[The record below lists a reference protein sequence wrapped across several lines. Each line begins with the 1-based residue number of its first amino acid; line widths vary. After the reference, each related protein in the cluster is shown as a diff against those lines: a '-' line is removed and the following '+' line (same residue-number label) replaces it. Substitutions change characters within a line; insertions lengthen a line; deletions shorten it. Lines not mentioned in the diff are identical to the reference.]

1 MSGLVIAIDGV
12 VGAGKTTTARM
23 VAGRLGFRHLDT
35 GAMYR
40 AVTVA
45 ATRRGIAAG
54 HTASLASMLAA
65 LTIDLE
71 PDGRVLLNGEDV
83 SDAIRRPEVTR
94 AVGAYSDAPVVR
106 KALVAQQ
113 QRMGA
118 AGGIVAEG
126 RDMAAVV
133 FPCAELKISMVA
145 DLDERVERRY
155 RELQQKGVVITPEQV
170 RVDIETRDREDA
182 ARDYGVGGEGPEVT
196 EIDTTDMTL
205 EGQVDHIVAL
215 ARQHGA

>member
-1 MSGLVIAIDGV
+1 MQPAVIQTQGLCRDFSVGSQVVHALRDVDLLIHRGEFIAIMGPSGSGKSTCMHV
-12 VGAGKTTTARM
+12 LGCLETPTAGKY
-23 VAGRLGFRHLDT
+23 LLD
-35 GAMYR
+35 
-40 AVTVA
+40 
-45 ATRRGIAAG
+45 
-54 HTASLASMLAA
+54 
-65 LTIDLE
+65 
-71 PDGRVLLNGEDV
+71 GEDV

-113 QRMGA
+113 RRMGA

-155 RELQQKGVVITPEQV
+155 RELQQKGMVITPEQV

-182 ARDYGVGGEGPEVT
+182 ARDYGVAGEGPEVT

>member
-12 VGAGKTTTARM
+12 VGAGKTSTARM
-23 VAGRLGFRHLDT
+23 VAGRLGYRHLDT

-45 ATRRGIAAG
+45 ATRRGIAADN
-54 HTASLASMLAA
+54 TVALASMLAA

-71 PDGRVLLNGEDV
+71 SDGRVLLDGEDV
-83 SDAIRRPEVTR
+83 SDAIRRPEVTY
-94 AVGAYSDAPVVR
+94 AVGAYSDMPVVR

-118 AGGIVAEG
+118 NGGVVAEG
-126 RDMAAVV
+126 RDMATVV
-133 FPCAELKISMVA
+133 FPGAELKISMIA

-155 RELQQKGVVITPEQV
+155 RELQEKGVVITPEQV

-182 ARDYGVGGEGPEVT
+182 ERDYGVAGESPEVT
-196 EIDTTDMTL
+196 EIDTTGMTL

-215 ARQHGA
+215 ARQYRA